1 MIAMLLLSSL
11 LQQPPD
17 PTYADLSKK
26 HGLGAADQHMRNGK
40 YLEAAVAYRNVL
52 MTPGDREAVRIPLAL
67 ALLAKGDAVYAG
79 IEIRRA
85 HLLYPDF
92 ARLAIDAA
100 ELLGSKGTLA
110 KIVEGL
116 TGKAA
121 EGDEAEVNAAA
132 AYAFLIDGEK
142 EKSQTALAKYV
153 QLRGNDAFAKD
164 VKAVLAKAPAAK
176 TAVAAATP
184 SAAPAQALTPAGAP
198 VRAGTRFVEVEA
210 RPRGEILSK

>member
-1 MIAMLLLSSL
+1 MIALLFTMVVA
-11 LQQPPD
+11 QQEPA
-17 PTYADLSKK
+17 YADLSKK
-26 HGLGAADQHMRNGK
+26 HGLGAADQHMRAGK

-52 MTPGDREAVRIPLAL
+52 MSPGDREAVRIPLAL

-100 ELLGSKGTLA
+100 ELLGSKGALA
-110 KIVEGL
+110 KIVDGL
-116 TGKAA
+116 AGKAA

-132 AYAFLIDGEK
+132 AYAYLVDGEK
-142 EKSQTALAKYV
+142 DKSQTALTKYI
-153 QLRGNDAFAKD
+153 QLRGTDAFAKD
-164 VKAVLAKAPAAK
+164 VKSMQTRMAAPKPAVVAAAPAPAA
-176 TAVAAATP
+176 P
-184 SAAPAQALTPAGAP
+184 LSPGGAP
-198 VRAGTRFVEVEA
+198 VRAGIRFVEAEA

>member
-1 MIAMLLLSSL
+1 MIALLFLTTL
-11 LQQPPD
+11 LTQQD
-17 PTYADLSKK
+17 PTYAELSKK
-26 HGLGAADQHMRNGK
+26 HGLGAADQQMRDGK

-52 MTPGDREAVRIPLAL
+52 MSPGDREAVRIPLAL

-92 ARLAIDAA
+92 ARLSIDAA
-100 ELLGSKGTLA
+100 ELLGSKGALA
-110 KIVEGL
+110 KIVDGL

-132 AYAFLIDGEK
+132 AYAYLIDGEK
-142 EKSQTALAKYV
+142 DRSQTALSKYV
-153 QLRGNDAFAKD
+153 QLRGSDAFAKD
-164 VKAVLAKAPAAK
+164 VKSILARAPAAK
-176 TAVAAATP
+176 PAVVAAAP
-184 SAAPAQALTPAGAP
+184 AAAAQPLTQGGAPIRAGA
-198 VRAGTRFVEVEA
+198 RFVEVQA

>member
-1 MIAMLLLSSL
+1 MIAALFLTTLLA
-11 LQQPPD
+11 QQD
-17 PTYADLSKK
+17 PTYAELSKK
-26 HGLGAADQHMRNGK
+26 HGLAAADQNMREGK

-52 MTPGDREAVRIPLAL
+52 MSPGDREAVRIPLAL

-92 ARLAIDAA
+92 ARLSIDAA
-100 ELLGSKGTLA
+100 ELLGSKGALA
-110 KIVEGL
+110 KIVDGL

-132 AYAFLIDGEK
+132 AYAYLIDGEK
-142 EKSQTALAKYV
+142 ERSQTALSKYV
-153 QLRGNDAFAKD
+153 QLRGSDAFAKD
-164 VKAVLAKAPAAK
+164 VKSILARAPAAK
-176 TAVAAATP
+176 TVVAAATP
-184 SAAPAQALTPAGAP
+184 APAAQPLTPGGSP
-198 VRAGTRFVEVEA
+198 IRAGIRFVEVQA